1 MLSIALLLLLAANL
15 HAQTPEPKRRVFVVH
30 SGMHII
36 LAPADK
42 NHAARTLK
50 EMLPA
55 RGIADRD
62 VVALECP
69 YPTASWQNV
78 VPRDGLML
86 YLESTDPASRSA
98 HLAYERLHR
107 ALLAQKVRPS
117 DDLVWI
123 GHSAGGQ
130 MGMTMAHLAHNL
142 TKYPDLARKTQA
154 YHFDS
159 VITLGSAVGANPV
172 PANVKLRHY
181 FSSGDTM
188 IYLLT
193 KHGNLLAESVQSK
206 VRFRPC
212 CDMVPNVKV
221 RVFPQMEHGAWYMD
235 DDVLA
240 CIQREFEPNDCP
252 PWRRTQADV
261 GAGFGLA
268 QLFAQALET
277 QCRIALE
284 DERPLSFAATR
295 WYPCYRQN
303 R

>member
-1 MLSIALLLLLAANL
+1 MRWFSFVLLVLAANV
-15 HAQTPEPKRRVFVVH
+15 HAQSSEPKRRVFVLH

-50 EMLPA
+50 EILA
-55 RGIADRD
+55 HRGIADRD

-78 VPRDGLML
+78 VPRDGLIL

-98 HLAYERLHR
+98 QLAYERLDKVLR
-107 ALLAQKVRPS
+107 AHNVTPTDS
-117 DDLVWI
+117 LVWI

-142 TKYPDLARKTQA
+142 SKHPDLARKASA
-154 YHFDS
+154 YHFDT
-159 VITLGSAVGANPV
+159 VITLGAAVGSNPV
-172 PANVKLRHY
+172 PPEVKLRHY

-193 KHGNLLAESVQSK
+193 RHGNLLAESMKSK

-212 CDMVPNVKV
+212 CDLASNAIV
-221 RVFPQMEHGAWYMD
+221 RVFPKIEHGGWYQD

-240 CIQREFEPNDCP
+240 SIQREFEPNARP
-252 PWRRTQADV
+252 HWRRTQADV

-277 QCRIALE
+277 HMRISLE
-284 DERPLSFAATR
+284 EDQP
-295 WYPCYRQN
+295 
-303 R
+303 